1 MESLSRV
8 KKNAA
13 LRQALEN
20 SRESELASTALSP
33 FADRLNRISPDL
45 SSVEMSAPASTEMS
59 RHAKGENEGT
69 FEPYVSP
76 IDPSF
81 HHDYL
86 NEFIDE
92 VKHYNLKKGYAPAPQ
107 MTPPVS
113 TPLTPP
119 RETSV
124 NADDDLTLEIKKA
137 IRDDEPEFAMEPLS
151 TSEDTV
157 ELVGV
162 LEETAKIKV
171 KLESVDKELLE
182 MNRNVNRSTRA
193 LNVITWFLVVI
204 LLSMLGFAVYWIL
217 TTEGM

>member
-8 KKNAA
+8 KKNAE
-13 LRQALEN
+13 LRQAIEN
-20 SRESELASTALSP
+20 SRESELSSEALST

-45 SSVEMSAPASTEMS
+45 SSVEPVSPASPELS
-59 RHAKGENEGT
+59 RHAKGESDQG
-69 FEPYVSP
+69 FAPYVSP
-76 IDPSF
+76 LDPAF

-92 VKHYNLKKGYAPAPQ
+92 VKHYNVKKGYAEPSPVEATGSRPIP
-107 MTPPVS
+107 TPKTVQ
-113 TPLTPP
+113 TP
-119 RETSV
+119 
-124 NADDDLTLEIKKA
+124 ADDDLTLEIKKVIA
-137 IRDDEPEFAMEPLS
+137 DDEPEFAIEEKPS
-151 TSEDTV
+151 PEDTQ

-162 LEETAKIKV
+162 LEETAKIKI

-193 LNVITWFLVVI
+193 LNVITWFLVII
-204 LLSMLGFAVYWIL
+204 LMSMLLFALYWIL

>member
-20 SRESELASTALSP
+20 SRESELASSALSP

-45 SSVEMSAPASTEMS
+45 SSVETTAPASTELS
-59 RHAKGENEGT
+59 RHAKGESDGT

-76 IDPSF
+76 TDPSF

-107 MTPPVS
+107 AVPPVS
-113 TPLTPP
+113 AAPIPS
-119 RETSV
+119 RETPV
-124 NADDDLTLEIKKA
+124 KTDDDLTLEIKKA
-137 IRDDEPEFAMEPLS
+137 IRDEEPEFAMEPLP
-151 TSEDTV
+151 TPEDTL

-171 KLESVDKELLE
+171 RLESVDKELLE

-204 LLSMLGFAVYWIL
+204 LLAMLGFAVYWIL
-217 TTEGM
+217 STEGM

>member
-8 KKNAA
+8 KKNAE
-13 LRQALEN
+13 LRQSIEN
-20 SRESELASTALSP
+20 SRESELVSPTLSP

-45 SSVEMSAPASTEMS
+45 SSIEPVKQMSTDAS
-59 RHAKGENEGT
+59 RHAKNDGEST

-86 NEFIDE
+86 SEFIDE
-92 VKHYNLKKGYAPAPQ
+92 VKHYNLKKDYTPMESAKPSVSPEPSKSTLAPHDEDA
-107 MTPPVS
+107 
-113 TPLTPP
+113 
-119 RETSV
+119 
-124 NADDDLTLEIKKA
+124 LTLEIKKA
-137 IRDDEPEFAMEPLS
+137 ILSDEPEFAIEPKGSL
-151 TSEDTV
+151 EDT
-157 ELVGV
+157 EEFQGV

-182 MNRNVNRSTRA
+182 MNRSVTRSTRA
-193 LNVITWFLVVI
+193 LNVITFVLVLV
-204 LLSMLGFAVYWIL
+204 LMVMLGFAVYWIL

>member
-8 KKNAA
+8 KKNAE
-13 LRQALEN
+13 LRQAIEN
-20 SRESELASTALSP
+20 SRESELASSALSP

-45 SSVEMSAPASTEMS
+45 STVEMSAPASNEGS
-59 RHAKGENEGT
+59 RHAKGENDSP

-92 VKHYNLKKGYAPAPQ
+92 VKHYNLKKGYVSAPQ
-107 MTPPVS
+107 PTPPVS
-113 TPLTPP
+113 SPSTPN
-119 RETSV
+119 REATV
-124 NADDDLTLEIKKA
+124 KTDDDLTLEIKKA
-137 IRDDEPEFAMEPLS
+137 IHDDGPEFAMEPVS
-151 TSEDTV
+151 TPEDTL

-193 LNVITWFLVVI
+193 LNMITWFLVVI
-204 LLSMLGFAVYWIL
+204 LLTMLGFAVYWIL
-217 TTEGM
+217 STEGM